1 MYFCVLTTNYGGGE
15 CNELYTRNFL
25 LTGLPCFLLG
35 GYIAQKS
42 GKVRGLHQWSLISL
56 TVFFVITSLVE
67 ADVLRRGGCG
77 DSLNMYF
84 SSIPLAVC
92 LLILFG
98 CKMQAKETVLSTI
111 GRDDSLNIYIF
122 HIAML
127 HIVNY
132 IIVKTG
138 DYAFINW
145 ILLNF
150 KPFFVVILSIC
161 FSIVLR
167 NLSNV
172 FHNRL
177 FQKSK

>member
-1 MYFCVLTTNYGGGE
+1 MYFCVHTTNYGGGE
-15 CNELYTRNFL
+15 CHELYTRNFL

-42 GKVRGLHQWSLISL
+42 GKVRGLHQWGLISL

-77 DSLNMYF
+77 DSLMYI

-98 CKMQAKETVLSTI
+98 CNMRAKETVLSTI
-111 GRDDSLNIYIF
+111 GRDDSLNVYIF

-132 IIVKTG
+132 VIVKTS
-138 DYAFINW
+138 DSAFIHW
-145 ILLNF
+145 TLLNF
-150 KPFFVVILSIC
+150 KPFFAVILSIGL
-161 FSIVLR
+161 SIVLR
-167 NLSNV
+167 YMSRV
-172 FHNRL
+172 FHNGL
-177 FQKSK
+177 FYKSK